1 MKILIVDDEMDILE
15 LMAEEF
21 QLKGHEV
28 TLAQSG
34 NEAVSILKIKSF
46 DVVVSDFKM
55 PDGNGMT
62 VLDFVNSLNPR
73 PVFYFVSGQADISV
87 AECIK
92 AGAREFFSKPFDL
105 DQLILKV
112 EFSLAFGNRSK

>member
-21 QLKGHEV
+21 TLKGHEV
-28 TLAQSG
+28 SLAQSG
-34 NEAVSILKIKSF
+34 NEAVTILKVKQF

-55 PDGNGMT
+55 PNGNGMMI
-62 VLDFVNSLNPR
+62 LEFVNSLNPR

-87 AECIK
+87 AECIR

-105 DQLILKV
+105 DQLVFKV
-112 EFSLAFGNRSK
+112 EQSL